1 MTFADLF
8 SNDAEPLRNPDQGAG
23 TSVLERPETKESPV
37 RDDGGDADRF
47 AHYVSKDR
55 IAESRATGRPVV
67 ALCGKVWVPKHD
79 PSKYPVCPDCKRI
92 YEEMTRCAA
101 AGYTLAPLSEG
112 SCRRRRLRGVTG
124 GPGRPTLS
132 LTTFDGSRQREPSM
146 DYFA

>member
-92 YEEMTRCAA
+92 YEEMTRGAA
-101 AGYTLAPLSEG
+101 AGYCLAPLSEG
-112 SCRRRRLRGVTG
+112 SCRRRRLRGVAG
-124 GPGRPTLS
+124 AGPLDF
-132 LTTFDGSRQREPSM
+132 LNM
-146 DYFA
+146 WH

>member
-55 IAESRATGRPVV
+55 IAESRAT
-67 ALCGKVWVPKHD
+67 
-79 PSKYPVCPDCKRI
+79 PS
-92 YEEMTRCAA
+92 
-101 AGYTLAPLSEG
+101 G
-112 SCRRRRLRGVTG
+112 G
-124 GPGRPTLS
+124 GPV
-132 LTTFDGSRQREPSM
+132 RQGLGAQARSVQIPRLP
-146 DYFA
+146 

>member
-67 ALCGKVWVPKHD
+67 ALCGKVWIPTRD
-79 PSKYPVCPDCKRI
+79 ASQYPVCPTCRELRDSMGKNGRNWPFSD
-92 YEEMTRCAA
+92 
-101 AGYTLAPLSEG
+101 GGKG
-112 SCRRRRLRGVTG
+112 S
-124 GPGRPTLS
+124 
-132 LTTFDGSRQREPSM
+132 DK
-146 DYFA
+146 